1 MFTTYRLWSSHSW
14 EVLVRKLWP
23 IALLLLSAC
32 ASLNQTPL
40 SVPPD
45 KAHVY
50 IYRRAVPFGPAE
62 MQIYDGQKDL
72 GILTSGSYMDFMA
85 DPGTR
90 VFKALAPGSGNMPY
104 ATTLAGGRTYY
115 FLAYFLGEQSIGNA
129 ALTPMDSTTATAQ
142 MKDLKPA
149 TKP

>member
-1 MFTTYRLWSSHSW
+1 MR
-14 EVLVRKLWP
+14 RLWP

-32 ASLNQTPL
+32 ASLNQAP
-40 SVPPD
+40 SVPID

-62 MQIYDGQKDL
+62 MQVYDGQKPL
-72 GILTSGSYMDFMA
+72 GVLIGGSYLDYMA

-90 VFKALAPGSGNMPY
+90 VFKALAPGSGNMRY

-115 FLAYFLGEQSIGNA
+115 FLAYFLGAQTKGDA
-129 ALTPMDSTTATAQ
+129 ALTPMDAATAAAQ
-142 MKDLKPA
+142 MKDLKVVNP
-149 TKP
+149 PN

>member
-1 MFTTYRLWSSHSW
+1 LR
-14 EVLVRKLWP
+14 RLWP

-32 ASLNQTPL
+32 ASLNQAPP

-50 IYRRAVPFGPAE
+50 IYRRAVPFGPAG
-62 MQIYDGQKDL
+62 MQVYDGQKPL
-72 GILTSGSYMDFMA
+72 GVLTGGSYLDYMT

-90 VFKALAPGSGNMPY
+90 VFKTVAANSGSMPY

-115 FLAYFLGEQSIGNA
+115 FLAYFLGDQSRGSA
-129 ALTPMDSTTATAQ
+129 ALTPMDEVTATAQ
-142 MKDLKPA
+142 MKDLKAISP
-149 TKP
+149 PN